1 LPGVSPP
8 AGLPRKAENEPVCA
22 WPLVT
27 AGEGAAS
34 RITHGEKLPVSN
46 PPFVMAPDVH
56 GVDVGVGVKVGVKV
70 GVLVGGVPV
79 TVGVGV
85 GALQPGNLKLPM
97 RVRQLNELVT
107 A

>member
-1 LPGVSPP
+1 MFH
-8 AGLPRKAENEPVCA
+8 
-22 WPLVT
+22 
-27 AGEGAAS
+27 GA
-34 RITHGEKLPVSN
+34 KLPVSN
-46 PPFVMAPDVH
+46 PPFVIAPDVH

-85 GALQPGNLKLPM
+85 PALQPGNLKLPM
-97 RVRQLNELVT
+97 RVRQLNVDVT